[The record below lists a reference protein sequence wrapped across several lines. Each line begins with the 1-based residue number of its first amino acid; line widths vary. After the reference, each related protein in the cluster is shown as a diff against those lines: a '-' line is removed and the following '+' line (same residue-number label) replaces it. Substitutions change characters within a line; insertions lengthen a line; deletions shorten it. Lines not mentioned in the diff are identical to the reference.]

1 MIQKDFEHIHPAYTL
16 VSQEYIDEVKSYA
29 AMLRHNRTGA
39 CVAVLSNDDKNKVFD
54 IIFRTPPRDS
64 TGVAHILEHSVLC
77 GSRNFPVKDPF
88 VELVKGSLNTFLN
101 AMTYPDK
108 TMYPV
113 ASCNDK
119 DFQNLMH
126 VYLDS
131 VFYPNIYSR
140 REIFEQEGWHYAM
153 ESADDDLTY
162 NGVVYNEMKGA
173 FSSPEQVLSRRITS
187 TLFPDT
193 TYGQESGGDPDV
205 IPELTYESFL
215 EFHRRYYHPSNS
227 YIYLYGDFDVREKL
241 DFIDS
246 AYLSHFDRLEV
257 DSEIALQKP
266 FDAMREA
273 VCDYSLGSGE
283 DVKDNTYLAYNVVL
297 KDSLDPMM
305 SVAFQV
311 LDYALMSCPGAPLK
325 KALISSGIAK
335 DAYCEY
341 EKSIR
346 QPYMSIIAKNSNASD
361 KETFMD
367 IIRTTLRQIVREG
380 LNENSLKAALNTM
393 EFKFREA
400 DYGFAPSG
408 LMYGILMMD
417 SWLYDQTQPFTHL
430 KRFQTFDALREKI
443 GTGYFENLIETYL
456 LDNPHASLLVL
467 SPKQGLAKENEVRLA
482 RALADK
488 KAAMTAD
495 EIEKIVADTKHL
507 REYQETP
514 SSQEELKTIPML
526 TLEDIDKA
534 PVPVVNEERPV
545 GGFPGLV
552 HAYETRGIGYMK
564 LMFDISKMPKRL
576 MSYAGLLAAVLGN
589 IDTKNYEYQDLNN
602 EISMYTGGIYTTA
615 SVYGAQDPDGYSL
628 RFEVGGRAM
637 TARLGQMA
645 TLMEEMMFESRL
657 DDVKRLK
664 EIVDEQVSRLQMAFN
679 SAGHAVA
686 VNRATSYFSEA
697 GAVKEQLSGMD
708 YYHFIRGLAEDFDAR
723 SAQLTAA
730 LKETAAFIFRK
741 DNVMID
747 LTGREDV
754 LSAAEEALLGL
765 KDRLYGQIPG
775 KEAFTFEPQAKNEGF
790 ITSGMVQYAVCAGN
804 FVKAGYRY
812 HGGLNVLKV
821 IMEYEYLWT
830 ALRVKGGAY
839 GCMSGFSR
847 NGNAYFASYR
857 DPNLKE
863 TLDVYRQCAEYLK
876 NFEVSDRDM
885 LKYII
890 GAVSAADAPQKP
902 FLAAARSLGAYFAGL
917 TNEDL
922 QKTRDEMLSTNQE
935 TIRSFAGL
943 VESFVSQNYMCVVGS
958 ESQIDKNRSLFGAVE
973 NL

>member
-1 MIQKDFEHIHPAYTL
+1 
-16 VSQEYIDEVKSYA
+16 
-29 AMLRHNRTGA
+29 
-39 CVAVLSNDDKNKVFD
+39 
-54 IIFRTPPRDS
+54 
-64 TGVAHILEHSVLC
+64 
-77 GSRNFPVKDPF
+77 
-88 VELVKGSLNTFLN
+88 
-101 AMTYPDK
+101 
-108 TMYPV
+108 
-113 ASCNDK
+113 
-119 DFQNLMH
+119 
-126 VYLDS
+126 
-131 VFYPNIYSR
+131 
-140 REIFEQEGWHYAM
+140 
-153 ESADDDLTY
+153 
-162 NGVVYNEMKGA
+162 
-173 FSSPEQVLSRRITS
+173 
-187 TLFPDT
+187 
-193 TYGQESGGDPDV
+193 
-205 IPELTYESFL
+205 
-215 EFHRRYYHPSNS
+215 
-227 YIYLYGDFDVREKL
+227 
-241 DFIDS
+241 
-246 AYLSHFDRLEV
+246 
-257 DSEIALQKP
+257 
-266 FDAMREA
+266 
-273 VCDYSLGSGE
+273 
-283 DVKDNTYLAYNVVL
+283 
-297 KDSLDPMM
+297 
-305 SVAFQV
+305 
-311 LDYALMSCPGAPLK
+311 
-325 KALISSGIAK
+325 
-335 DAYCEY
+335 
-341 EKSIR
+341 
-346 QPYMSIIAKNSNASD
+346 
-361 KETFMD
+361 
-367 IIRTTLRQIVREG
+367 
-380 LNENSLKAALNTM
+380 
-393 EFKFREA
+393 
-400 DYGFAPSG
+400 
-408 LMYGILMMD
+408 
-417 SWLYDQTQPFTHL
+417 
-430 KRFQTFDALREKI
+430 
-443 GTGYFENLIETYL
+443 
-456 LDNPHASLLVL
+456 
-467 SPKQGLAKENEVRLA
+467 
-482 RALADK
+482 
-488 KAAMTAD
+488 MTAD

-847 NGNAYFASYR
+847 NGNAYLHPTAIRILKKHWMYTVSV
-857 DPNLKE
+857 PNILKI
-863 TLDVYRQCAEYLK
+863 LK
-876 NFEVSDRDM
+876 
-885 LKYII
+885 
-890 GAVSAADAPQKP
+890 SATGICLNILSGRSALPMHRKKP